1 VSTGPR
7 PRTHVLITGGAGFI
21 GSHLAEACLGAGHR
35 VTVID
40 DLSTGSRQNV
50 EHLMSDAG
58 FRLVVDSIANAS
70 ALVPLVEA
78 CDTVVHLAAAVG
90 VDLIVRDPV
99 RVIECNVIGTQ
110 AVLKAAVLH
119 GRKVLVA
126 SSSEVYGK
134 GAGAPFAEDDDRLLG
149 PTTKSRWCY
158 STSKAAGEYLAL
170 AYHRQQGLP
179 VVVMRFFNTVGPR
192 QTGRYGMVVPRLVAQ
207 ALAGEPLTVYG
218 DGRQSRCFCDVSD
231 VVRAILA
238 LAACPAAVGQV
249 LNVGAT
255 EEVTILE
262 LARRVL
268 ALVGGD
274 PAAAEAGGLLARGLI
289 RLVPFESAYESGFE
303 DMLRRVPDIRRIT
316 RLAGWT
322 PALPLDETLR
332 RVVTWLRQ
340 AQRVPAP
347 PAEVG

>member
-1 VSTGPR
+1 MSNGPVPR
-7 PRTHVLITGGAGFI
+7 PHVLITGGAGFI
-21 GSHLAEACLGAGHR
+21 GSHLAEACLAAGHR
-35 VTVID
+35 VTAID
-40 DLSTGSRQNV
+40 DLSTGSRHNV
-50 EHLMSDAG
+50 EQLMADPL
-58 FRLVVDSIANAS
+58 FRLVEDTIADPS
-70 ALVPLVEA
+70 TLGPLVEA

-90 VDLIVRDPV
+90 VDLIVHDPV

-110 AVLKAAVLH
+110 AVLKAAVQH

-134 GAGAPFAEDDDRLLG
+134 GAGAPFGEDDDRLLG

-218 DGRQSRCFCDVSD
+218 DGRQSRCFCDVND

-238 LAACPAAVGQV
+238 LATCPAAVGQV
-249 LNVGAT
+249 VNVGST

-262 LARRVL
+262 LARRIL
-268 ALVGGD
+268 ALLGGD
-274 PAAAEAGGLLARGLI
+274 GATDAGGLLARGLI

-303 DMLRRVPDIRRIT
+303 DMLRRVPDIRKIT
-316 RLAGWT
+316 LLTGWT
-322 PALPLDETLR
+322 PGLPLDETLR
-332 RVVTWLRQ
+332 RVVTWL
-340 AQRVPAP
+340 APARLIP
-347 PAEVG
+347 GRPAEVG